1 MADKK
6 VERNVRSS
14 DQERPS
20 TPTQKMTAALSD
32 SGTVNMAHAEHD
44 KGKSALLDRFRDRD
58 ERYRQ
63 EQSAASRSTETAET
77 APEAA
82 PMTPDDEGAS
92 EKETP
97 EETPEDEPE
106 EDPPA

>member
-32 SGTVNMAHAEHD
+32 TGTVNMAHAEHD
-44 KGKSALLDRFRDRD
+44 KGKAALFDRFRDRD

-63 EQSAASRSTETAET
+63 EQSAASLSA
-77 APEAA
+77 EAA
-82 PMTPDDEGAS
+82 TRAGSTTPDDEGAP
-92 EKETP
+92 KEGTP

-106 EDPPA
+106 DGPIA

>member
-63 EQSAASRSTETAET
+63 EQSAAALSA
-77 APEAA
+77 EAA
-82 PMTPDDEGAS
+82 TGAAPTTSDDEAAS
-92 EKETP
+92 EEGTP